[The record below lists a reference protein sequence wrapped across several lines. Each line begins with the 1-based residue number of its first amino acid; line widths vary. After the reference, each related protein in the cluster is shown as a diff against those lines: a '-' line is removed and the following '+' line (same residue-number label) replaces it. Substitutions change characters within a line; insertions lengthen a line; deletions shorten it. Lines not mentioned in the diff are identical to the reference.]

1 MCLSFCPWEGIWCHS
16 LSGPI
21 FHPEGCMVPGR
32 YGPREGYSI
41 PYPLTSSGGHRSGQY
56 ASYWYAFF
64 LTLLQAGL
72 LTDVKFRSPAELSV
86 LKKTLLITMKSNI
99 STHHVWMAWNN
110 CKKIIYFSG
119 GCDLSGRVLFGW
131 FADLGYIKKHYLMSI
146 LIGTLSIITC
156 VCINVQSF
164 ASYVVLAVAIGIFGK

>member
-1 MCLSFCPWEGIWCHS
+1 
-16 LSGPI
+16 
-21 FHPEGCMVPGR
+21 
-32 YGPREGYSI
+32 
-41 PYPLTSSGGHRSGQY
+41 
-56 ASYWYAFF
+56 
-64 LTLLQAGL
+64 
-72 LTDVKFRSPAELSV
+72 
-86 LKKTLLITMKSNI
+86 MKSNI

-156 VCINVQSF
+156 VCINIQSF
-164 ASYVVLAVAIGIFGK
+164 ASYVVLAVAIGIFGKYNSILWRIKTDVRSIPFCSGLSKLKKNTRLSQVEDTYRYSQLYYQITSVWNGCHKDLGSQWCLWDWPIWVFPQC